1 MITTEKNRHISDR
14 VYKVGKGNE
23 VEYEGIYN
31 FDDRDEDLGKFKVLA
46 VENNKDNG
54 MQAMAVA
61 PVDSNG
67 EVVISLKLNNQIK
80 RV

>member
-67 EVVISLKLNNQIK
+67 EVGII
-80 RV
+80 

>member
-1 MITTEKNRHISDR
+1 MMSDESNKDLSAD
-14 VYKVGKGNE
+14 VYKVGKDSD
-23 VEYEGIYN
+23 ITI
-31 FDDRDEDLGKFKVLA
+31 GKNVG
-46 VENNKDNG
+46 NNKFQILAIENDITNS

-67 EVVISLKLNNQIK
+67 EVKLNNQIK